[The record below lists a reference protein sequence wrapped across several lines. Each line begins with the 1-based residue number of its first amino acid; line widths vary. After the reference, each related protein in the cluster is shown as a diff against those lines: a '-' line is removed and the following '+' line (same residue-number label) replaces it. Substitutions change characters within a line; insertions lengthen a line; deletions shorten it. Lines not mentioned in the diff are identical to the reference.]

1 MIMTE
6 ELKKYNQV
14 FINVFN
20 VEESEL
26 YELIYKDT
34 PEWNSMAQIAL
45 VSTIEEAFNVDLDMD
60 DIYTLTSYDK
70 GKQLLKSKFGIN
82 L

>member
-1 MIMTE
+1 MTE
-6 ELKKYNQV
+6 ELEKYNQV
-14 FINVFN
+14 FINIFN
-20 VEESEL
+20 VEETELSEL
-26 YELIYKDT
+26 MYNET

-45 VSTIEEAFNVDLDMD
+45 VSSIEEMFNVDLDME
-60 DIYTLTSYDK
+60 DIYSLTTYDK